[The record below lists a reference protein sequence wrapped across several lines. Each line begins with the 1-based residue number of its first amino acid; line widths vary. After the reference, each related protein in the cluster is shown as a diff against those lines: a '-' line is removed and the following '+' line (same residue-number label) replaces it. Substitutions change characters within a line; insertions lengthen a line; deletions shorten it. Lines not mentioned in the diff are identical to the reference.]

1 MNKKLIVVG
10 NLRPEKG
17 IADKARVFDVGG
29 GGSNDISNSL

>member
-1 MNKKLIVVG
+1 MNKELIVVG

>member
-1 MNKKLIVVG
+1 MKKELVVVG

-17 IADKARVFDVGG
+17 IADKARVFEVGG

>member
-1 MNKKLIVVG
+1 MNKELIVVG

-29 GGSNDISNSL
+29 GSNDISNSL